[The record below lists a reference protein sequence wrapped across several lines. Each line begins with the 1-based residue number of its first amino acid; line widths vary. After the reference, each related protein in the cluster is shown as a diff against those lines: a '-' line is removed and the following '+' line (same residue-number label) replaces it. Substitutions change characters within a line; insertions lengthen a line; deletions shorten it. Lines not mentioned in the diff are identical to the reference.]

1 MNVSWLLEIHLCG
14 SDDRCA
20 GDRGEGQVCQES
32 TNHKEISGPADYSR
46 AEASRRSNSRVS
58 PHTHGPSGYTNL
70 YTLLPLTS
78 IQWGRTFDLKRQNWF
93 SMVDTDVVD
102 MHQSPG
108 CFFIDLVLICDLGD
122 PVLKEP
128 RLSGAEQCF
137 RLYFYWK
144 HFLRDSG
151 AQLFQMCVFSD
162 QVISYSL
169 CRRLPTDHVSGQLL
183 FRVDIT
189 STGQEGMCISFSPQ
203 LQTGI

>member
-1 MNVSWLLEIHLCG
+1 
-14 SDDRCA
+14 
-20 GDRGEGQVCQES
+20 
-32 TNHKEISGPADYSR
+32 
-46 AEASRRSNSRVS
+46 
-58 PHTHGPSGYTNL
+58 
-70 YTLLPLTS
+70 
-78 IQWGRTFDLKRQNWF
+78 
-93 SMVDTDVVD
+93 MVDTDVVD

-108 CFFIDLVLICDLGD
+108 CFLIDLLLICDLGD

-137 RLYFYWK
+137 RLYFFTENTFYMTREHSCFK
-144 HFLRDSG
+144 
-151 AQLFQMCVFSD
+151 CVFSD

-189 STGQEGMCISFSPQ
+189 SIGQEGMCISFSPQ